1 MNLVKINV
9 AIEEAKKFIE
19 RAEVVQEKA
28 KNTKDDYWLWPSK
41 ENAALKRQSMELT
54 RALAELRKPM

>member
-19 RAEVVQEKA
+19 RAEVVKEKE
-28 KNTKDDYWLWPSK
+28 KDNETWLWPSK
-41 ENAALKRQSMELT
+41 ENASLKRQSMELS
-54 RALAELRKPM
+54 RALSELRKPS